1 MAATSIRGFVP
12 ERVALPITFEYDST
26 DFDAK
31 GQAAAADLLDFLTH
45 QGQQEITLL
54 GHTDP
59 RGDDAYN
66 LALSQRRAE
75 AVQRFLQANH
85 YSVSDPYRGTRR
97 IVATDGG
104 GRSPGVFGGR
114 AVSPGSAGG
123 TAPERASGSRTMTAT
138 TGRRRGQAL
147 TAGLLLGAR
156 CRFTRATAETLALVV
171 GIDQYRYKPALK
183 GAVNDARAIRAALE
197 AAGVRDIVLLL
208 DDQATR
214 EAIRDAWN
222 RQVAK
227 AQPGDTLIFTYAG
240 HGGQEPNWIPGN
252 EADGKD
258 ETLVLGGFR
267 GKPGW
272 ATASASWTTNST
284 SGFAPPGV
292 ST

>member
-1 MAATSIRGFVP
+1 
-12 ERVALPITFEYDST
+12 
-26 DFDAK
+26 
-31 GQAAAADLLDFLTH
+31 
-45 QGQQEITLL
+45 
-54 GHTDP
+54 
-59 RGDDAYN
+59 
-66 LALSQRRAE
+66 
-75 AVQRFLQANH
+75 
-85 YSVSDPYRGTRR
+85 
-97 IVATDGG
+97 
-104 GRSPGVFGGR
+104 
-114 AVSPGSAGG
+114 
-123 TAPERASGSRTMTAT
+123 MTAT

-147 TAGLLLGAR
+147 TAGLLLGALSVHP
-156 CRFTRATAETLALVV
+156 ATAETLALVV

-240 HGGQEPNWIPGN
+240 HGGQEPERIPGN

-267 GKPGW
+267 ETRPGNGQRIVDDELDQW
-272 ATASASWTTNST
+272 FRAARGIHLSRDS
-284 SGFAPPGV
+284 
-292 ST
+292 